1 MVTIATVLVIII
13 PTLLCTPY
21 LCSCLISCSS
31 VPQSLQL
38 HAPTLQTEVEVSGRS
53 PSSNVSTPHSEDWE
67 HHPLW
72 WGVHRQ
78 HWHSQAGVP
87 VQSPTRHMVTASHV
101 YFGLTHLDGKLV
113 TVGCRRHNQPT
124 LINDV
129 YMFQKSEKWKR
140 SIPPMPAAYS
150 HTTVVNYQSTIIV
163 VSGGVMHWHTD
174 SILRTSTNAVEV
186 FQTKTFQWHHAEPLP
201 VAHRDMS
208 CHC

>member
-21 LCSCLISCSS
+21 LCSCLIPCSS

-38 HAPTLQTEVEVSGRS
+38 HAPTLQTEAEVSGRS

-150 HTTVVNYQSTIIV
+150 HTTVVNYQSTFIV
-163 VSGGVMHWHTD
+163 VSGGSSHSLAHWQYTQDLHQCSGGVSD
-174 SILRTSTNAVEV
+174 
-186 FQTKTFQWHHAEPLP
+186 
-201 VAHRDMS
+201 
-208 CHC
+208 